1 MIAKPRE
8 LSQQV
13 LRTLVFVSTLVVII
27 AAFLWCTSEP
37 TRTGLRSGQP
47 VSAGTHFLGHRAQPD
62 L

>member
-27 AAFLWCTSEP
+27 AAFLWWSTP
-37 TRTGLRSGQP
+37 VKGQLQ
-47 VSAGTHFLGHRAQPD
+47 GYAQ
-62 L
+62 